1 MSKPRSQKRRIPD
14 AYIASVTL
22 DGTEVEPV
30 KVVVQPCGKPEKAVS
45 FNLGWWQVR
54 ELVQQLRNVSVE
66 AETQLQKRIEVI
78 RRAVQ

>member
-22 DGTEVEPV
+22 DGTETEPV

-54 ELVQQLRNVSVE
+54 ELVQQFRNVSVE
-66 AETQLQKRIEVI
+66 AETKLQKRIEVI